1 MLAIPAQERV
11 LCDDEILGTAIALL
25 PEGYAGA
32 CEVVVEGRTSAT
44 LVFPDVAQ
52 AEAAAKF
59 AVGALGG
66 FFHATVSPSNGDP
79 VTHQTWEDW
88 AFESA

>member
-1 MLAIPAQERV
+1 MLAFPVQERL
-11 LCDDEILGTAIALL
+11 LCDDELLGTAIAVL
-25 PEGYAGA
+25 PEDYEGA

-59 AVGALGG
+59 AVGVLGG
-66 FFHATVSPSNGDP
+66 FFHATVSPSDGSP
-79 VTHQTWEDW
+79 VTHQKWEDW
-88 AFESA
+88 AFDAA